1 VINISGKNVKK
12 NQSSFLQANEVTT
25 LNWAARSPDLNPIEN
40 IWGIM
45 AKEIN
50 IRSCLQTAKFNKML
64 TLLYLFEFFHFLNF
78 LFYTPLS
85 FFQLGI
91 YTGCPKIRATT

>member
-1 VINISGKNVKK
+1 VIKISGKNVKK

-50 IRSCLQTAKFNKML
+50 AECPQKRRRVHNSVIYRKILIII
-64 TLLYLFEFFHFLNF
+64 
-78 LFYTPLS
+78 TPN
-85 FFQLGI
+85 
-91 YTGCPKIRATT
+91 